1 VNVIEG
7 RYTATMTEAD
17 VKMSAYHECLLI
29 ANEVA
34 QQYGAMPA
42 HAARV
47 IAARIQS
54 LLEQVAE
61 A

>member
-1 VNVIEG
+1 
-7 RYTATMTEAD
+7 MTEAD